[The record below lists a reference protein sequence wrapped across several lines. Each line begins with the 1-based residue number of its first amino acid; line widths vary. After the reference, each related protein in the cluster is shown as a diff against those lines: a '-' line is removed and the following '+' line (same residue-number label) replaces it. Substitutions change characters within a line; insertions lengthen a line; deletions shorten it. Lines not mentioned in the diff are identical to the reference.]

1 MSKYTPSTEQV
12 RQAGVATY
20 TYDQFDRWLAQHEQ
34 QLREQI
40 AQEIDEAA
48 YTLISAD
55 PRVVALSIQRQA
67 ANIAR
72 KGQDN
77 D

>member
-40 AQEIDEAA
+40 AREIKAA
-48 YTLISAD
+48 PKWIPVDSEDVGYLHGLS
-55 PRVVALSIQRQA
+55 VAER
-67 ANIAR
+67 IAR
-72 KGQDN
+72 KE
-77 D
+77 